1 MFRKESVDPFDC
13 AGQFAKALAGGVLLS
28 TNGEKF
34 NSMVIGWG
42 HIGVIWGKP
51 TVTVYVRESR
61 YTKPQLDQTGAFTV
75 SVPVE
80 GTLSPEILRVCGS
93 ASGRDVDK
101 AALFTLVPAE
111 ENGVP
116 GVLEAPLTLEC
127 RVLYAQEQVESAI
140 PEELRARFYSGPN
153 AGDAH
158 TAYIG
163 LIERAYVIR
172 REG

>member
-1 MFRKESVDPFDC
+1 MKQKIDAFDW
-13 AGQFAKALAGGVLLS
+13 AEHIMKALKKGVLLN
-28 TNGEKF
+28 TRAEKF

-61 YTKPQLDQTGAFTV
+61 YTKPQLDATGAFTV
-75 SVPVE
+75 SVPVG
-80 GTLSPEILRVCGS
+80 GTLGPEILRVCGGE
-93 ASGRDVDK
+93 SGRDVDK

-140 PEELRARFYSGPN
+140 PDELRARFYSGVC

-172 REG
+172 GEG